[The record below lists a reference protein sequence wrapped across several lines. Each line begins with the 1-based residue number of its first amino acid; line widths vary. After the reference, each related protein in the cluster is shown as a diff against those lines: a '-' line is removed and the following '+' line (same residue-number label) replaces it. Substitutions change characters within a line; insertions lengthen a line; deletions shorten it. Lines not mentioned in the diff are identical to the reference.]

1 MPNTIEDKISLF
13 TKVIIERIELDCKQ
27 KQSKLVDYYEKK
39 KRDIINDYEE
49 RKRIAIEQATKDA
62 ETKKRQLILKTRSEM
77 RLSLLKKRQEFTER
91 ITDVVRKKTIS
102 FLNTDEYTKFLIEAI
117 KQSLVT
123 FANNQFIIF
132 NFSKNDFEKKYEII
146 IKSIGSSRSK
156 DSYKIDTIEDIIGG
170 VYVKSGDGRMEID
183 FTINTIL
190 EDSDKLI
197 GKVLSSRLNKEQY
210 R

>member
-49 RKRIAIEQATKDA
+49 RKRIAIEQANKDA

-77 RLSLLKKRQEFTER
+77 HLSLLKKRQEFTER